1 MKKSLFILAA
11 ILILASCSRGPKYS
25 GLHGE
30 KTQKDAEAEFVSS
43 LASADSSAVVELAE
57 RCMSLLKGGQIAE
70 AVDMIYVLHDN
81 VLYKKSASYTTDL
94 IQRFTTFPVVTY
106 KLNYF
111 SFSTQGNN
119 DVSYTYSFANNDA
132 SSMKI
137 MFNPVKVDDVWYL
150 TFKDGSQS
158 SRDLPLDKQIHQ
170 MAPAPADIKLN
181 NSGLKSIE
189 DL

>member
-1 MKKSLFILAA
+1 MKKILFILAA
-11 ILILASCSRGPKYS
+11 ISILASCSRGPKYS

-43 LASADSSAVVELAE
+43 LANADSTAVMDLAE

-81 VLYKKSASYTTDL
+81 VLYKKSASYTSDL
-94 IQRFTTFPVVTY
+94 IQRFTVFPVNSY

-119 DVSYTYSFANNDA
+119 DVSYTYYFADNDA
-132 SSMKI
+132 STMKL
-137 MFNPVKVDDVWYL
+137 MFNPVKIDDTWYL

-158 SRDLPLDKQIHQ
+158 SRDLPLDKQIHE
-170 MAPAPADIKLN
+170 MAPAPVEITLN
-181 NSGLKSIE
+181 KPAVKSIE